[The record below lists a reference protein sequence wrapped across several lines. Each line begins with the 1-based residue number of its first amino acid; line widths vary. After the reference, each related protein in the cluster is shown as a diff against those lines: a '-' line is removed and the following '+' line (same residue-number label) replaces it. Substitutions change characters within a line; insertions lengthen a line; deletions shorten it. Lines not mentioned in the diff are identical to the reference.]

1 MFWQKS
7 TSCSIEHHNYG
18 HTTLKENGWW
28 MCSSCPKQKMFLFFF
43 ELVTHWTEFHENAAS
58 FVRFGAATAK
68 EIIERDVILAN
79 NGWKCYL
86 CSEETKFEHKFQ
98 LVSHWHEK
106 HSQAKHTYEMCQWCM
121 EVFDCPTN
129 SMKVSLK

>member
-1 MFWQKS
+1 
-7 TSCSIEHHNYG
+7 
-18 HTTLKENGWW
+18 
-28 MCSSCPKQKMFLFFF
+28 MFLFFF

-68 EIIERDVILAN
+68 EIIERDVILAS

-129 SMKVSLK
+129 SMKVSLQY